1 MVFDAAAHRN
11 YLHSLK
17 NYVATTAFLSRV
29 GWGQDGSA
37 NMLVDKTDKDPAV
50 LVVVGKVVH
59 DWVYCGPSGN
69 WSINNKYGSL
79 KEAKYQLSIG
89 RPDDDMFAKEFNVS
103 FKTLGK
109 VQAVIA
115 STQDRQHL
123 LMGENDK
130 VNNIRFSAN
139 VFEQRDVV
147 SEPFD
152 TVYPLLTELNS
163 PSKCHLLKHLTSSD
177 FLTPFTCQ
185 ISQPLHPLMHLT
197 TVLLVITHW
206 KLPEILRLQVSHFV
220 NDLNPT
226 Y

>member
-1 MVFDAAAHRN
+1 MVFDAPAHRN

-17 NYVATTAFLSRV
+17 NYVATAVFLSRV

-59 DWVYCGPSGN
+59 DRVYCGPSGN

-79 KEAKYQLSIG
+79 KEAKYQFSIG
-89 RPDDDMFAKEFNVS
+89 RPDEDMFAKEFDVA

-109 VQAVIA
+109 IQAAIA

-130 VNNIRFSAN
+130 VNKIRFSAN

-147 SEPFD
+147 SEFFD
-152 TVYPLLTELNS
+152 TVYPLLTDLNS
-163 PSKCHLLKHLTSSD
+163 PSKCQLSKHPTLSD
-177 FLTPFTCQ
+177 FLTPFICQ
-185 ISQPLHPLMHLT
+185 MSQPLYPLMHST
-197 TVLLVITHW
+197 TALLVITRY
-206 KLPEILRLQVSHFV
+206 KLLENFRLQVSHFV
-220 NDLNPT
+220 NNLNPT